1 MKIFKAIL
9 YLEDNPLKIKNFR
22 LFIIGHFLSFTGSW
36 IQNAAQIWL
45 VYELT
50 WSPLYLGIFSFF
62 SSFPTIILT
71 FISGVLIDLFDRRKM
86 LSMIAFF
93 SIFPPM
99 ILGVLTQFKFVTF
112 WQVTFLAFLSGCL
125 SALDTPL
132 RQVFISEIVP
142 MKFLT
147 KAISFQ
153 SLSFNTARILGPFFA
168 GLIISYGNLY
178 QCFYINAISFIP
190 FFIFLTFFIETQKQ
204 KEVKRVGREEIRGS
218 YKEVYE
224 FLKRDKKILN
234 IIFSTAN
241 FTVFGASA
249 MVLLPIIVHQIH
261 GKGGKEFAFLSSI
274 LGLGAI
280 FGASSVIFRKPIK
293 NEIKHLFKFTIIL
306 SLGLLGL
313 NLVKNWYATLFF
325 CFLIGFSFTN
335 FFPVANSYL
344 QENTPDHLRGRIISL
359 FTFSFLGMHPVGS
372 FLAGFLANK
381 ISLFATLLLYTVF
394 LFSLNTYLLV
404 FKFKLS
410 KTSNYKL
417 FNFLLICSIDI
428 YNVEVFIL
436 WK

>member
-1 MKIFKAIL
+1 MKSFKTRF

-22 LFIIGHFLSFTGSW
+22 FFILGHFLSFTGSW
-36 IQNAAQIWL
+36 IQNAAQVWL

-50 WSPLYLGIFSFF
+50 WSSLYLGIFSFL

-71 FISGVLIDLFDRRKM
+71 FISGILIDLFDRKKL

-93 SIFPPM
+93 SIFPPLM
-99 ILGVLTQFKFVTF
+99 LGILTQLKLITF
-112 WQVTFLAFLSGCL
+112 WQITFLAFLSGCL

-142 MKFLT
+142 MRVLT

-178 QCFYINAISFIP
+178 QCFYINALSFIP
-190 FFIFLTFFIETQKQ
+190 FFIFLTFFIKTEK
-204 KEVKRVGREEIRGS
+204 KREVKKIEKGEIKGS
-218 YKEVYE
+218 YKEIYE
-224 FLKRDKKILN
+224 FLKREKKILN
-234 IIFSTAN
+234 IIFSTAT
-241 FTVFGASA
+241 FTVFGASV
-249 MVLLPIIVHQIH
+249 MVLLPVIVHQIH

-280 FGASSVIFRKPIK
+280 FGASSVIFRKPIE
-293 NEIKHLFKFTIIL
+293 NEIKHLFKATIIL

-313 NLVKNWYATLFF
+313 NFIKNWYATLFF

-344 QENTPDHLRGRIISL
+344 QENTPDYLRGRIISL
-359 FTFSFLGMHPVGS
+359 FILAFLGMQPVGS
-372 FLAGFLANK
+372 FLAGFLASK
-381 ISLFATLLLYTVF
+381 MGLQITLFLYTLF
-394 LFSLNTYLLV
+394 LLSLNTYLLV
-404 FKFKLS
+404 FNFKTS
-410 KTSNYKL
+410 KT
-417 FNFLLICSIDI
+417 
-428 YNVEVFIL
+428 
-436 WK
+436 